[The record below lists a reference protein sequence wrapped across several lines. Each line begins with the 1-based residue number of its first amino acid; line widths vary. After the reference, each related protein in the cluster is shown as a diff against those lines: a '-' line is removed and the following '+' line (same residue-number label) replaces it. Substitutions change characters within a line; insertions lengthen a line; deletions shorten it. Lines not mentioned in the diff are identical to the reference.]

1 MSALICQHCQSS
13 NVQSRGTREKD
24 GETYVRLHC
33 QACSKWSRS
42 RIEYDNVPTFEKSE
56 EEVAEI
62 LEADTFIVTSAQ
74 NNTPLDLDVWRAL
87 NRYANHKNA
96 EILVVPLLYLNPTAP
111 GALQSEDA
119 WWPPEVMPY
128 LVQNDIQITPG
139 LRVVGDAGINATAR
153 NPLTGFEASGG
164 SDSAIYG
171 HGQVQMKTVATPQ
184 KRLPKI
190 LLTTGSVSENNYS
203 RSKVGK
209 KARDNHSMGG
219 VIVESSKGKFHLRS
233 LIADESKEFRDID
246 LCISSKSIKKVRVE
260 AIVLG
265 DEHVGSLDPNVKAAT
280 FTNKDSI
287 VNTCKPKMIIRHD
300 IIDGYSISHH
310 HQKSA
315 SKKYSKFLT
324 GKNSLKAELDETAR
338 HLEETTPKGCKSVV
352 VASNH
357 HDHIRRWLEEVE
369 WRSEPHNAVIYHEL
383 WTAWLEAIGNDEGF
397 DAFTW
402 WLSKNCT
409 ADLRYLTTAP
419 DLQVMGIFVG
429 YHGDKGINGAKG
441 SLASFAKIG
450 VRTITGHTHSPGIEK
465 GATAVG
471 TGSLLELEY
480 TQGPSSWMH
489 SHCLIHGN
497 GETQLIFIIDGDWR
511 P

>member
-1 MSALICQHCQSS
+1 
-13 NVQSRGTREKD
+13 
-24 GETYVRLHC
+24 
-33 QACSKWSRS
+33 
-42 RIEYDNVPTFEKSE
+42 
-56 EEVAEI
+56 
-62 LEADTFIVTSAQ
+62 
-74 NNTPLDLDVWRAL
+74 
-87 NRYANHKNA
+87 
-96 EILVVPLLYLNPTAP
+96 
-111 GALQSEDA
+111 
-119 WWPPEVMPY
+119 
-128 LVQNDIQITPG
+128 
-139 LRVVGDAGINATAR
+139 
-153 NPLTGFEASGG
+153 
-164 SDSAIYG
+164 
-171 HGQVQMKTVATPQ
+171 
-184 KRLPKI
+184 
-190 LLTTGSVSENNYS
+190 
-203 RSKVGK
+203 
-209 KARDNHSMGG
+209 
-219 VIVESSKGKFHLRS
+219 
-233 LIADESKEFRDID
+233 
-246 LCISSKSIKKVRVE
+246 
-260 AIVLG
+260 
-265 DEHVGSLDPNVKAAT
+265 
-280 FTNKDSI
+280 
-287 VNTCKPKMIIRHD
+287 MIIRHD

-429 YHGDKGINGAKG
+429 YHGDKGINGARG